1 MTPKKVKGVKVA
13 TPRKTTPRKTP
24 TKKVTKAT
32 TKTIVTLPAM
42 TTAALVTSTAVG
54 TATTTAGTV
63 AATTPTTVDATMTTT
78 TISVPAVATM
88 PSTTTTTT
96 TTTPGPTTTP
106 VIAVLFDHK
115 VSEDIRVRLVSTRGA
130 LGARALSPGARV
142 VADTPTDGA
151 VLWLDAV
158 HSLLVSAQASRLAAL
173 WLPAVAPGFGID
185 IDVAVSLTF
194 KEVATFARAG
204 PTWLNDVSIVVDADV
219 GDPRALVTLL
229 CARRLGIALNDA
241 VDSDACMVRAV
252 NAFALLPPQAVPA
265 HSNYVP
271 ALTVHAQAAFTHALE
286 ACTTAQGE
294 QWVEARCVSTRHRHR
309 WVRDGM
315 LSLEAAAGIVV
326 VAAPSRPAD
335 DPVVTVEFLKNHTVQ
350 LGVAFGEDVAR
361 RYVLVDRTFTHST
374 CSAQTGSS

>member
-13 TPRKTTPRKTP
+13 TPKKTTPRKTP
-24 TKKVTKAT
+24 IKKVTKPTKPAT
-32 TKTIVTLPAM
+32 KAIVTVPAT
-42 TTAALVTSTAVG
+42 TTAALVTSTPVG
-54 TATTTAGTV
+54 TATTV
-63 AATTPTTVDATMTTT
+63 TTT
-78 TISVPAVATM
+78 TTTTAVTVGATITSMPAVATV

-96 TTTPGPTTTP
+96 TAPPGPTTTA
-106 VIAVLFDHK
+106 VITVLFDHK
-115 VSEDIRVRLVSTRGA
+115 VSEGIRLRLVSTRGA
-130 LGARALSPGARV
+130 LGARVLTPGARV

-194 KEVATFARAG
+194 KEIATFARAR
-204 PTWLNDVSIVVDADV
+204 PTLLHDVSIVVDADIP
-219 GDPRALVTLL
+219 DPMALVALL

-241 VDSDACMVRAV
+241 VDSDACMLRAKR
-252 NAFALLPPQAVPA
+252 AFALLPPQAVPA
-265 HSNYVP
+265 HINYVP
-271 ALTVHAQAAFTHALE
+271 ALTVHAASAFTHALE

-294 QWVEARCVSTRHRHR
+294 QWVEARCVSTRHSHR
-309 WVRDGM
+309 WVRGGT
-315 LSLEAAAGIVV
+315 LVLEAAAGIVV
-326 VAAPSRPAD
+326 APAPPRPAA
-335 DPVVTVEFLKNHTVQ
+335 DPVVAVEFLKNHTVQ

-361 RYVLVDRTFTHST
+361 RYVFVDRTFTHST